1 MLVRIDKPITVTV
14 LMLCG
19 VAVVVLAVLW
29 NWSLSSKFGRIAI
42 PLRDGSTIYA
52 VRESWGLSSEQLS
65 ITRNPDGCVPANP
78 AKDYIF
84 RNPADTSVVYA
95 VTADGLTIYD
105 YPFNRIVEEPT
116 DPWQNIKVTVSRS
129 KDPFYDDVRANPSK
143 YGGALT
149 KIPLNETCWR
159 NIFRRSNSLR

>member
-1 MLVRIDKPITVTV
+1 MPVRINKPIIVTV
-14 LMLCG
+14 LVLCG
-19 VAVVVLAVLW
+19 VAVGALAALW

-42 PLRDGSTIYA
+42 SLRDGSTIYA

-65 ITRNPDGCVPANP
+65 ITRNPDGCVPADP
-78 AKDYIF
+78 ANDYVF
-84 RNPADTSVVYA
+84 RNPADTSVLYA
-95 VTADGLTIYD
+95 VTSDGLTIYD

-143 YGGALT
+143 YGSVLT
-149 KIPLNETCWR
+149 KIPLNEACWR